1 MRHEVVHHD
10 EADVAPHA
18 RLDSDEAEEA
28 GYERVLAALHHVLV
42 VVGQDLP
49 QELGLLLRDRLDDE
63 LAVLGQVEDRAA
75 LAGRAELSQRV
86 LAADGDHVLL
96 RVHAEV
102 LAQVA
107 EGERRVVLEPKV
119 LRRVAWSERG
129 ALRRELLLEGGLEV
143 LLGELAVAVRR
154 DPPDAVRNAQLDV
167 QHHVPRGVALVD
179 GLALLDFAVA
189 HLVLR
194 RLRPLR
200 RRCGRRRVVSRPAA
214 GAHLRGAREL

>member
-1 MRHEVVHHD
+1 MRGPSPPAERAPLDVVLLVDEVLVRHEVVHHD

-63 LAVLGQVEDRAA
+63 LAILRQVKHRAA

-107 EGERRVVLEPKV
+107 EVVDV
-119 LRRVAWSERG
+119 VH
-129 ALRRELLLEGGLEV
+129 EGV
-143 LLGELAVAVRR
+143 
-154 DPPDAVRNAQLDV
+154 
-167 QHHVPRGVALVD
+167 
-179 GLALLDFAVA
+179 
-189 HLVLR
+189 
-194 RLRPLR
+194 
-200 RRCGRRRVVSRPAA
+200 
-214 GAHLRGAREL
+214 